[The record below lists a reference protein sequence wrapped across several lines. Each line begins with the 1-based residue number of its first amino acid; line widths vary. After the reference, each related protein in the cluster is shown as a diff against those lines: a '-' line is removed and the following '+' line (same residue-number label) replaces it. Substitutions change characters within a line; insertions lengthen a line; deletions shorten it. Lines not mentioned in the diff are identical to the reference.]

1 MSRFALFAALVVPVC
16 AWSQPAGKPVPV
28 ESAYVEIVPTGSS
41 DADDI
46 LAVER
51 GVELVLCQAGLRRRV
66 EGREAKAE
74 LKLVASLAKA
84 ELDANGGRCEITNAS
99 ATLPGGAGIS
109 LPDMALARPTQ
120 RGRRGAESLF
130 LACGASFTR
139 AALDVL
145 KDRIS
150 VRGSGCETKPEMKK
164 GLPRRPFK

>member
-1 MSRFALFAALVVPVC
+1 MSPFAFFAALVVPVC

-28 ESAYVEIVPTGSS
+28 ESAYVEIVPAGSS

-51 GVELVLCQAGLRRRV
+51 GVELVLCQAGIRRRV

-74 LKLVASLAKA
+74 LKLVASLARA
-84 ELDANGGRCEITNAS
+84 ELEADGGRCEITNAS
-99 ATLPGGAGIS
+99 ATLPGGAS
-109 LPDMALARPTQ
+109 VALPGMALVRPIRPG
-120 RGRRGAESLF
+120 RGGAESLF

-145 KDRIS
+145 KDRVN
-150 VRGSGCETKPEMKK
+150 VRGAGCP
-164 GLPRRPFK
+164 PAPASRSSAR